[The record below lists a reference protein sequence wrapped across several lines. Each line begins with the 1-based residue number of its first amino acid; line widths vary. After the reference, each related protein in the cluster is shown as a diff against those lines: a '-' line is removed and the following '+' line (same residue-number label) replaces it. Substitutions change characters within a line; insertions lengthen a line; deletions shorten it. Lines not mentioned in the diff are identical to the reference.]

1 MLVSGR
7 VRQRQSSSAAEF
19 GLKSRRTKKEM
30 EVRRRLLRQVRSDV
44 SGTNVTRRFLVPRA
58 GARRCCCQP
67 LPEEMLC
74 RSRCIVSRAQHS
86 EMVSYGVG
94 RDRCRNTSGVGDGRG
109 LLYTSTRSRWY
120 ESSGCGARRSPRA
133 RESTSDA
140 DGGSRSSASPP
151 DRVTLAELSYSKGGG
166 PLTLRG
172 DLLLAVPYMVAQLRL
187 VITTSYDRESCVT

>member
-58 GARRCCCQP
+58 GRAGVVVSP

-109 LLYTSTRSRWY
+109 SSLHKHAERMVLRPAAVEFGGLLERERARPTPMMALGLLPVPLPGSSRL
-120 ESSGCGARRSPRA
+120 GSPRP
-133 RESTSDA
+133 
-140 DGGSRSSASPP
+140 SSYHI
-151 DRVTLAELSYSKGGG
+151 LEY
-166 PLTLRG
+166 
-172 DLLLAVPYMVAQLRL
+172 
-187 VITTSYDRESCVT
+187 